1 MNKISFNLVSFLLG
15 IAALTVASNPMSVR
29 AEAPSAELA
38 STSIQTVE
46 PAIKSAA
53 TTNSTASAQ
62 RVESASVPVQSAAP
76 GVIPASAIDQ
86 LGNLPTATT
95 MPEPGIV
102 QRPVQQANSSDTNP
116 YQADTQNQ
124 QPKAVSND
132 SQSLLPATKDVTG
145 VPAMPEKLATSA
157 NYLTAK
163 PSTTSMPV
171 LSSHQTDTKVAQE
184 NINIQPGRATR
195 GGSSYIGIGGN
206 IGLSGNP
213 ALGDGAFVIN
223 SKIGLTRNVSFRP
236 AVLFGNDTDFL
247 LPLTYDF
254 VIESADPFAPIPF
267 APYLGGGVIVST
279 NGDNDIG
286 FLLTGGVDVPL
297 SAQFV
302 ANASINVGFRNDTD
316 VGIIL
321 GVGYTFPGFSR

>member
-1 MNKISFNLVSFLLG
+1 
-15 IAALTVASNPMSVR
+15 
-29 AEAPSAELA
+29 
-38 STSIQTVE
+38 
-46 PAIKSAA
+46 
-53 TTNSTASAQ
+53 
-62 RVESASVPVQSAAP
+62 
-76 GVIPASAIDQ
+76 
-86 LGNLPTATT
+86 
-95 MPEPGIV
+95 
-102 QRPVQQANSSDTNP
+102 
-116 YQADTQNQ
+116 
-124 QPKAVSND
+124 
-132 SQSLLPATKDVTG
+132 LLPATKDVTG
-145 VPAMPEKLATSA
+145 VQAMPAKIETSA
-157 NYLTAK
+157 NYLTAQ

-171 LSSHQTDTKVAQE
+171 LSSAQTGTKVAQE
-184 NINIQPGRATR
+184 NINIEPGRATR

-236 AVLFGNDTDFL
+236 AVIFGDDTDFL